1 MQKNSKLIPTKPM
14 ITNSIKIPPLITIN
28 NLKICNLKL
37 NMMKKTFVIL
47 MISTFILVGCA
58 EKQETTKTETDSNSG
73 YFDNSK
79 SDEQKSDST
88 FSKNSGSPV
97 FTPSTRPYPL
107 STAVQVGDILYLSG
121 VIGASPN
128 GVGVVP
134 GGIEPET
141 HRMFERI
148 KETLASHGL
157 GLEDVFKCTVMLA
170 DMSEWSTFN
179 TIYATY
185 FENGKYPTR
194 SAMGVNGLAFGAR
207 VELEC
212 WAWNPQTN

>member
-1 MQKNSKLIPTKPM
+1 MKNTLY
-14 ITNSIKIPPLITIN
+14 
-28 NLKICNLKL
+28 
-37 NMMKKTFVIL
+37 FL
-47 MISTFILVGCA
+47 MILTFILFGCA
-58 EKQETTKTETDSNSG
+58 DKQETIKTETDSKSG
-73 YFDNSK
+73 SFDNSR
-79 SDEQKSDST
+79 SEDQKTVRKLSE
-88 FSKNSGSPV
+88 KSGSPV

-121 VIGASPN
+121 VIGSSPD
-128 GVGVVP
+128 GIGVVP

-179 TIYATY
+179 AIYATY

-194 SAMGVNGLAFGAR
+194 SAMGVNGLAFDAR